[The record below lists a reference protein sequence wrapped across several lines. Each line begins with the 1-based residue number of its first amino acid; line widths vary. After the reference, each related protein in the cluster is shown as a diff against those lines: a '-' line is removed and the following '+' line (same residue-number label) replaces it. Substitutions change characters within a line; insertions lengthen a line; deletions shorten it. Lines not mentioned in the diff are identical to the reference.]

1 MKNMNGMKKSLHIAI
16 GIFIVAVVLA
26 ALIVLVPWNQRKPDT
41 YERVDRDVQ
50 TVVEEPEYVMDD
62 EFRKEIVSEF

>member
-1 MKNMNGMKKSLHIAI
+1 MNGMKKSLHIAI

>member
-1 MKNMNGMKKSLHIAI
+1 MKKSLHIAI